1 MTNNKGLIKYIVV
14 QPSIKYYI
22 TIQILRHEVEYL
34 LMWKDNHS
42 ILSGGE
48 KKQYNSMIPSYN
60 EYIMK
65 DFIFV

>member
-1 MTNNKGLIKYIVV
+1 
-14 QPSIKYYI
+14 
-22 TIQILRHEVEYL
+22 
-34 LMWKDNHS
+34 MWKDNHS

-65 DFIFV
+65 DFIFVRPKESIGIDRKEKSGNIYKN